1 MHNELFTIGPF
12 TVYGYGLM
20 TAIGIIAAYFLM
32 EYLAIKRGLDK
43 ERVFWIIIWCLVFGY
58 IGSKILY
65 LITIL
70 PSIIADPSLIF
81 RSLRDGWVMYGGL
94 LGGILGGHLYCRYK
108 KINAWAYFD
117 IGLAGVAL
125 AQGFGRIGCFLAGC
139 CYGAHTDSSFCIVF
153 THSEFAPNNV
163 PLIPTQLIMSAGDFL
178 LFAFLLLYLHRK
190 KRDGVVTGAYLT
202 LYSLGRF
209 AVEFFRG
216 DVLRGSV
223 GPLSTS
229 QFIAI
234 FVAAFGIIVWIL
246 RARSK
251 EPLYVYEPEKED
263 TDAADVE
270 ESSEESIASPSE
282 NEEDVPASSV
292 EENLDQDI
300 SEASADS
307 SAEES
312 DVPAEEYDEGTGEN
326 AGEEEFPAEKQD
338 L

>member
-1 MHNELFTIGPF
+1 MYNRSRSHVIIIPGFGGLQVMHNELFKIGPF

-20 TAIGIIAAYFLM
+20 TAVGIIAAYFLM
-32 EYLAIKRGLDK
+32 EYLAKKRGLDK
-43 ERVFWIIIWCLVFGY
+43 ERVFWIIIWCLIFGY

-70 PSIIADPSLIF
+70 PSVIADPSIIF

-117 IGLAGVAL
+117 IGLTGVAL

-139 CYGAHTDSSFCIVF
+139 CYGAHTDSAFCIVF

-178 LFAFLLLYLHRK
+178 LFAFLMLYLRRK

-209 AVEFFRG
+209 VIEFFRG

-234 FVAAFGIIVWIL
+234 FVAVFGIVIWII

-251 EPLYVYEPEKED
+251 EPLYVYVPED
-263 TDAADVE
+263 TGTAGAESGESQAESGD
-270 ESSEESIASPSE
+270 SSE
-282 NEEDVPASSV
+282 
-292 EENLDQDI
+292 DI
-300 SEASADS
+300 
-307 SAEES
+307 AEES
-312 DVPAEEYDEGTGEN
+312 GVPAEEHS
-326 AGEEEFPAEKQD
+326 EESEEDASTELSQEEKQD
-338 L
+338 LE

>member
-1 MHNELFTIGPF
+1 MHNELFTIGQF

-20 TAIGIIAAYFLM
+20 TAIGIVAAYFLM
-32 EYLAIKRGLDK
+32 EYLAKKRGLDK

-139 CYGAHTDSSFCIVF
+139 CYGAQTDSSFCIVF
-153 THSEFAPNNV
+153 KNSEFAPNNV

-234 FVAAFGIIVWIL
+234 FVAVFGIIVWIL

-251 EPLYVYEPEKED
+251 EPLYVYEPVKED

-270 ESSEESIASPSE
+270 ESSEESIAEPSE
-282 NEEDVPASSV
+282 NEGGVPVSAPEEDFA
-292 EENLDQDI
+292 EDI
-300 SEASADS
+300 TDAAAEST
-307 SAEES
+307 AEES
-312 DVPAEEYDEGTGEN
+312 EIHAEENSEEVVKN
-326 AGEEEFPAEKQD
+326 AAEEELPAEKQD

>member
-1 MHNELFTIGPF
+1 MHNELFKIGPF

-20 TAIGIIAAYFLM
+20 TAVGIIAAYFLM
-32 EYLAIKRGLDK
+32 EYLAKKRGLDK

-70 PSIIADPSLIF
+70 PSVIADPSIIL

-117 IGLAGVAL
+117 IGLTGVAL

-139 CYGAHTDSSFCIVF
+139 CYGAHTDSAFCIVF

-178 LFAFLLLYLHRK
+178 LFAFLMLYLRKK

-209 AVEFFRG
+209 VIEFFRG

-234 FVAAFGIIVWIL
+234 FVAVFGIIVWIL

-251 EPLYVYEPEKED
+251 EPLYVYIPED
-263 TDAADVE
+263 TGTAGAESGESQAESGDSSEDIVE
-270 ESSEESIASPSE
+270 ESG
-282 NEEDVPASSV
+282 
-292 EENLDQDI
+292 
-300 SEASADS
+300 
-307 SAEES
+307 
-312 DVPAEEYDEGTGEN
+312 VPAEEHP
-326 AGEEEFPAEKQD
+326 EESEEDASTEVSQEEKQD
-338 L
+338 LE